1 MSYTTLHPQYQAVV
15 FAARRIDLAVL
26 DQHRVVDPAQVQQLE
41 PLDGVRGS
49 PILPVFALVKS
60 RFTTVFIRWPAF
72 PCVSTGITDVPTGR
86 F

>member
-1 MSYTTLHPQYQAVV
+1 MCGPTLDAQVHSV
-15 FAARRIDLAVL
+15 ID
-26 DQHRVVDPAQVQQLE
+26 QCRVVEPVPVADQAADDGTEVQQRV
-41 PLDGVRGS
+41 PLAAVRGS